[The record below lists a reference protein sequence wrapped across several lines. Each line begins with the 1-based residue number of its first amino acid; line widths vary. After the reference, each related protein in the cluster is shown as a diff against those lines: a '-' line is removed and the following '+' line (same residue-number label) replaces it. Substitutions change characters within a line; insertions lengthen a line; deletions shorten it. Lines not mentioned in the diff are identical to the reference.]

1 MSNQIETLFSGN
13 FYIDRSYGVGLVPAL
28 VKLFKGGDLIEK
40 KESDLIE
47 KITRISV
54 DSKTIANGSLQSSG
68 NESRVV
74 VLDFKQPVVKYSTYE
89 WLGTQTYIRILSQL
103 KNDPTVVGVVV
114 DTDTGG
120 GQVYGTPECYDAIA
134 EFATAKPIVFFTNG
148 YLCSGGYYLA
158 APSSYII
165 ANKRAD
171 AIGSIGAYTTIINY
185 DGILE
190 KFGAKIHTIYSDLSD
205 DKNKNYRG
213 VIDGTDTEFKNY
225 ITEELN
231 PMVVTFHNDMKA
243 ARPQLNES
251 VFKGGTWTGEQS
263 LAMGLIDA
271 TGSLN
276 DAIAKV
282 FELAAAKNSNSN
294 SNNNSKKETMSKK
307 TKGFPV
313 IQGIL
318 GIEGDGLG
326 TISTITGKTGIQI
339 SEAQLEAIEN
349 ALVEKETAVTT
360 ANGKATTAES
370 RVAAIE
376 GAINTAVTTAGLD
389 AQVEAKAT
397 TENKITLL
405 GATVVAYGKK
415 PATKVTTPKAEGDS
429 FEDEEGIVNA
439 KDGHNELYNK
449 A

>member
-40 KESDLIE
+40 KESDLIQ

-54 DSKTIANGSLQSSG
+54 DSKTISNGSLLSSG

-74 VLDFKQPVVKYSTYE
+74 ILDFKQPVVKFSTYN
-89 WLGTQTYIRILSQL
+89 WLGTQSYISILNQL
-103 KNDPTVVGVVV
+103 KNDPTVAGVVL
-114 DTDTGG
+114 DMDTGG
-120 GQVYGTPECYDAIA
+120 GQVYGTPEIYDVVSAFQQI
-134 EFATAKPIVFFTNG
+134 KPLVIYTNG
-148 YLCSGGYYLA
+148 YLCSGGYYIA
-158 APSSYII
+158 APASYII

-171 AIGSIGAYTTIINY
+171 AIGSIGAYTTIVNY
-185 DGILE
+185 DGIIE
-190 KFGAKIHTIYSDLSD
+190 KFGGKVQTIYSDLSD
-205 DKNKNYRG
+205 EKNKNYRA
-213 VIDGTDTEFKNY
+213 VVDGTDADFKNY
-225 ITEELN
+225 IKEELN
-231 PMVVTFHNDMKA
+231 PMVITFHNDMKA
-243 ARPQLNES
+243 ARPQLSEA

-263 LAMGLIDA
+263 IAMGLIDA
-271 TGSLN
+271 NGSLE
-276 DAIAKV
+276 DAVAKV
-282 FELAAAKNSNSN
+282 FELAAVKNSN
-294 SNNNSKKETMSKK
+294 SNNNKSNKIIMSGK

-318 GIEGDGLG
+318 GIEGDGVA
-326 TISTITGKTGIQI
+326 TISTITGKKGLQI

-349 ALVEKETAVTT
+349 ALVEKDAAVSAAT
-360 ANGKATTAES
+360 GKATIAES

-389 AQVEAKAT
+389 AKVEAEAT

-415 PATKVTTPKAEGDS
+415 PGAKVTTPKAEGDS